1 MELFSCYTFPHMDT
15 PTPSGPEKISYQ
27 GKMLEIVEQPMRAG
41 EKSFTLEFAR
51 RSPGVRLIVQDDG
64 NILLTKEYRPELKAY
79 DYRLP
84 GGKVIDTLEEY
95 NAFLKSGADIK
106 AKARE
111 AAEREAKEEI
121 GIVVKDAELFAVSR
135 CGLTVE
141 WDLYYFVVTAH
152 EQSVQE
158 LEAGEDIT
166 VMPTKIAEAKK
177 MCLDGRIN
185 EERSALILLRYLSR

>member
-1 MELFSCYTFPHMDT
+1 MDA
-15 PTPSGPEKISYQ
+15 PSPSGPERISYQ

-41 EKSFTLEFAR
+41 EKSFTREFAR
-51 RSPGVRLIVQDDG
+51 RSPGVRLIVPTHDG
-64 NILLTKEYRPELKAY
+64 TILLTREYRPELKAY

-95 NAFLKSGADIK
+95 NSFLKTGADIK

-111 AAEREAKEEI
+111 AAEREAKEEV

-166 VMPTKIAEAKK
+166 VVPTEISEARK